1 MITETEHMVV
11 ESSKLNIHQKLQ
23 RLKDNFSFI
32 FQPGRKPKLFA
43 RIVRSYLTYMFNR
56 SYNKRPLR
64 NIDVALTYACNL
76 KCEHCSCELMKS
88 KSHPLVKSDYTRF
101 AREAM
106 DMGTIYFSF
115 TGGEVLL
122 RKDLEEIIQEFNPWE
137 NLIGLQTNA
146 VLLTPERI
154 DSLYDAGLDA
164 LQISLD
170 SFDPDKHDKFRNQ
183 KGSYEATIA
192 NAKRAL
198 KKGIKIIFCST
209 ITKSTLRTE
218 ETRNLLKF
226 CEDLNCPIVVS
237 IPCPVGNWSGNF
249 SECFDDDDRVYFAQ
263 LQKDFPHLRRDFH
276 SNYARIGCSAATEKL
291 YLTPYGD
298 IIPCPFIHLSF
309 GNIKNEPLRA
319 IRNRMLN
326 LKRFTQYNQVCLA
339 GEDTDFIEK
348 YLRPS
353 FDSSYLPMRWDDH
366 PVLKEELQ

>member
-1 MITETEHMVV
+1 MITETDLQEPVV
-11 ESSKLNIHQKLQ
+11 SKLNIHQKLQ
-23 RLKDNFSFI
+23 RLKDNFTFV
-32 FQPGRKPKLFA
+32 FQPRRKPKLFA
-43 RIVRSYLTYMFNR
+43 RILRAYLTYSLNR
-56 SYNKRPLR
+56 EYHKRPLR

-88 KSHPLVKSDYTRF
+88 KSQPLTKSDYIRF

-122 RKDLEEIIQEFNPWE
+122 RKDLEEIIKEFHPWE

-146 VLLTPERI
+146 VLLTPDRI

-170 SFDPDKHDKFRNQ
+170 SFDPAEHDKFRNQ
-183 KGSYEATIA
+183 KGSFEATIA
-192 NAKRAL
+192 NAKLAL

-209 ITKSTLRTE
+209 ITKSTLRTKE
-218 ETRNLLKF
+218 IRNLLQF
-226 CEDLNCPIVVS
+226 CKELNCPIVVS

-249 SECFDDDDRVYFAQ
+249 SQCFDDDDRAYFAQ
-263 LQKDFPHLRRDFH
+263 LQKEFPHLRRDFH

-309 GNIKNEPLRA
+309 GNIKTEPLRA

-326 LKRFTQYNQVCLA
+326 LQNFTQYNQVCLA
-339 GEDTDFIEK
+339 GEDMDFIEK
-348 YLRPS
+348 YLRPT
-353 FDSSYLPMRWDDH
+353 FDAHHLPMRWDDH
-366 PVLKEELQ
+366 PVLKEELR